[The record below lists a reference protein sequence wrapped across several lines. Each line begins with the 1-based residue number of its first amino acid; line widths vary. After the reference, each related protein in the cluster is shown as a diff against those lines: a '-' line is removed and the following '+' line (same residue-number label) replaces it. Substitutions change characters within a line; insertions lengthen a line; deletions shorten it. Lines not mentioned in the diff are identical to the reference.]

1 MTASLQR
8 LVESAAFQRFIVA
21 VIVINAITLGLETSP
36 TAMQQAGG
44 LLLALDRAA
53 LVVFVVEI
61 ALKLYVYRLRFFRSG
76 WNVFDFTIVAI
87 TLAPT
92 GEGLQVLR
100 SLRILRAL
108 RLVSVIPSMR
118 KVVNALLRAI
128 PGMGSVLTLLLLVFY
143 VAAVMSTK
151 LFGARFPDWF
161 GSIGESFY
169 TLFQVMTLESW
180 SMGIARPVMEAYP
193 YAWIFFVLFIL
204 LTTFAVLNL
213 FIAIVVDSMSA
224 VEHAEQKQTHEL
236 MSVDHDAV
244 LTELRA
250 IRAELAEL
258 RRGGGAPPASDRGA
272 GAELSA

>member
-1 MTASLQR
+1 M
-8 LVESAAFQRFIVA
+8 
-21 VIVINAITLGLETSP
+21 
-36 TAMQQAGG
+36 
-44 LLLALDRAA
+44 
-53 LVVFVVEI
+53 
-61 ALKLYVYRLRFFRSG
+61 LKLIVYRQRFFRSG

-108 RLVSVIPSMR
+108 RLVSVVPSMR

-128 PGMGSVLTLLLLVFY
+128 PGMSSVLTLLLLVFY

-151 LFGARFPDWF
+151 LFGASFPDWF
-161 GSIGESFY
+161 GSVGESFY

-180 SMGIARPVMEAYP
+180 SMGIVRPVMEVYP

-224 VEHAEQKQTHEL
+224 VEHEEQEQTREL
-236 MSVDHDAV
+236 VSVDHDAV
-244 LTELRA
+244 LAELRA

-258 RRGGGAPPASDRGA
+258 RGERTDDSAAAPAAVSA
-272 GAELSA
+272 GSTARPG